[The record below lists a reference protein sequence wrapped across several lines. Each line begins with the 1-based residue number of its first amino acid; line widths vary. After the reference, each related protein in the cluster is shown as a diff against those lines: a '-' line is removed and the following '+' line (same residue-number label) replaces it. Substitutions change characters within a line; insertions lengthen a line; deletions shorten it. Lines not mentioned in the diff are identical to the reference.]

1 MRLSILFIFC
11 THLSLL
17 LCNSLEVTY
26 IDNSIKIIENNISIS
41 KGNSYIKIG
50 KHTFDYYK
58 LEFICEQSN
67 LTYKINEIEWEK
79 TNYNVSNIKL
89 KNNFDITESSIQKNC
104 PTVYFEVFPY
114 KVDENNNL
122 LYMKS
127 MSLTFNIKDVFLD
140 NFCLPD
146 KEVINKDYVHSK
158 FYLKQTRDIDYII
171 LTNNTFIN
179 VAEIFKN
186 IHNDLNIEIIDVND
200 IYNIFENDEIEYEY
214 AIRNYL
220 INRINNEFSLKYLLI
235 FGDETIVPPIYNGT
249 IPSDDF
255 YTSPGILSAN
265 PQLSTGRIPVNNVLD
280 AEDYVNKL
288 ESYSLKLLDNND
300 LDQSWR
306 MTISLLSDDENNPNP
321 NKYPEISH
329 TQNSDIIYNQM
340 KDNLIMKPF
349 YGVNYTPNQN
359 SDGLIHNDLTADIIS
374 NINNGI
380 SLINYI
386 GHGNYNTLAD
396 EKIIDLERDL
406 NLINTSDFKLP
417 IWVVGTCSF
426 GEYDGKDSMS
436 EALLFKENGAISV
449 ISTTRG
455 IGETSNINYL
465 TKFFNRLNN
474 FIDDDTNNSR
484 LGDLVR
490 DSKNNSGSEYL
501 FHLFGDPAQQ
511 LPFPKKSNNLFD
523 NFPEELII
531 GQQTLVDTDNLE
543 GFIEVFD
550 SEKEIIK
557 TFSNG
562 DSINYNMPGDIVHRG
577 TFENHICFTTSID
590 ASTCNDCASIY
601 AFTKNNE
608 FNLIQKENYID
619 INNNDDLLYDD
630 LNGPI
635 INFLSDDYIY
645 LNDNDIIYLNNQI
658 IVQVE
663 DKSGINLMGGL
674 GHDIRYWFNN
684 EQNYQIID
692 SENFIYT
699 SNCEDNPS
707 GQFKIDVLDLND
719 GKNTLFIEVWDNL
732 NNKSLSQINLNIKS
746 FTFESY
752 DVYNFPNPFKEDT
765 YFTFKTSIYPTIA
778 KIKIFNLNGDHIQT
792 LNQNCESSF
801 CSIYWN
807 GKNKENNFINN
818 GTYIYNLSL
827 KHNNMKYSNLYKL
840 TKLK

>member
-1 MRLSILFIFC
+1 MRLSILFIYC
-11 THLSLL
+11 SYLSLL
-17 LCNSLEVTY
+17 LCNNLE
-26 IDNSIKIIENNISIS
+26 ISFKDNSLKIIEKNISIS
-41 KGNSYIKIG
+41 RSNSYVKIG
-50 KHTFDYYK
+50 DYTFDYYK
-58 LEFICEQSN
+58 LEFICDQSN
-67 LTYKINEIEWEK
+67 LTYIINEIEWEK
-79 TNYNVSNIKL
+79 TDYNFSNIEL
-89 KNNFDITESSIQKNC
+89 KNNFHITDSFIQKQC
-104 PTVYFEVFPY
+104 PSLYFEIFPY
-114 KVDENNNL
+114 KVDEDNNL
-122 LYMKS
+122 QYMKS
-127 MSLTFNIKDVFLD
+127 INLTFNVEDVVLD
-140 NFCLPD
+140 NFCLPNN
-146 KEVINKDYVHSK
+146 EVINKDYVYSK
-158 FYLKQTRDIDYII
+158 FYSKKTRDVDYLI
-171 LTNNTFIN
+171 LTNNTFLNI
-179 VAEIFKN
+179 AEIFKN
-186 IHNDLNIEIIDVND
+186 IHNDLNIEIVDVD
-200 IYNIFENDEIEYEY
+200 YIYEIYENDEIEFEY

-220 INRINNEFSLKYLLI
+220 IDRISNEFSIEYLLI

-265 PQLSTGRIPVNNVLD
+265 PQLSTGRIPVNNILD
-280 AEDYVNKL
+280 AEDYLNKL
-288 ESYSLKLLDNND
+288 KNYNTKLLDNSTF
-300 LDQSWR
+300 DQSWR

-329 TQNSDIIYNQM
+329 TQNSDIIYDQM
-340 KDNLIMKPF
+340 KDNLIIKPF
-349 YGVNYTPNQN
+349 YGINYTPNQN
-359 SDGLIHNDLTADIIS
+359 SDGLVHNDLTNDIIS

-406 NLINTSDFKLP
+406 NLMNTNDFKLP

-426 GEYDGKDSMS
+426 GEYDEKDSMS

-474 FIDDDTNNSR
+474 FIDDDSNNSR

-511 LPFPKKSNNLFD
+511 LPFPKKTNNLIND
-523 NFPEELII
+523 IPQELII
-531 GQQTLVDTDNLE
+531 GQQTLVDTDNFE

-550 SEKEIIK
+550 IEKEIIK
-557 TFSNG
+557 TFSTE
-562 DSINYNMPGDIVHRG
+562 DTIKYNMPGDIVYRG
-577 TFENHICFTTSID
+577 AFNNDICFTTSID
-590 ASTCNDCASIY
+590 ASICSDCASIY
-601 AFTKNNE
+601 TYVKNNE
-608 FNLIQKENYID
+608 FNLIQKENNLD
-619 INNNDDLLYDD
+619 IINDDNLFYDD
-630 LNGPI
+630 SDGPI
-635 INFLSDDYIY
+635 VHFLSDDYIH
-645 LNDNDIIYLNNQI
+645 LNDNDIIYLSNQI
-658 IVQVE
+658 IVKVE

-674 GHDIRYWFNN
+674 GHNIRYWFNN
-684 EQNYQIID
+684 EQSYKEIN

-699 SNCEDNPS
+699 SNCENNPS
-707 GQFKIDVLDLND
+707 GQFSINVIDLND

-732 NNKSLSQINLNIKS
+732 NNRSLSQIDLNIKS
-746 FTFESY
+746 FIFETY
-752 DVYNFPNPFKEDT
+752 DVYNFPNPFKKDT
-765 YFTFKTSIYPTIA
+765 YFTFKTSTYPTIA

-792 LNQNCESSF
+792 LDQNCESSF

-827 KHNNMKYSNLYKL
+827 KNDDMKYNNLYKL